1 MNKQN
6 KLKIV
11 IPSYNNEKWVEYN
24 AASII
29 SQTYKNYDVLYIND
43 NSTDS
48 TPDLIENIKKKYN
61 LENWKILNNP
71 KNMQRGYNVNPNAP
85 HITNFMDSED
95 DILLFVDGDD
105 WLINDKVLE
114 NLNNYYNQN
123 DPWMTYGGMYCWPSS
138 QKASPQNTEY
148 SDHVHNNNLYRKD
161 VWRASH
167 LRSFKWFLYKQIK
180 KEDLIWSKTGEYYY
194 NAEDLAVSYFC
205 LEMCPKHKIGVVDF
219 PTYAYNE
226 DPEIVARGLARQDK
240 DIENPQG
247 QEAEIREKTPYNTLP
262 YDDPE
267 YVVVPQLAG
276 GLGNMMFQIA
286 AAKGISTKTGHT
298 LKSDFSHVG
307 TQHKL
312 PSSYKENMFRNIP
325 NLTTNIQ
332 GEKMDV
338 PSFEYIDVTLNRV
351 NTQLTGYF
359 QSPKHFDHI
368 KESIVKL
375 FSPSEDTNFY
385 IAEKYGNLDDFVS
398 LHVRRG
404 DYTKLSEHHHNL
416 DIKYYLNAIDYF
428 QGHNFMVFSD
438 DIEWCK
444 KHFDFSPSSV
454 FVEGE
459 EDFIDLH
466 IMSKCKHNVIANSTF
481 SWWAAY
487 LNPNPN
493 KTVIYPDKWFGPK
506 NSQFSTRDLFP
517 NDWVCLSEDLYKLE
531 VTVIDDEFK
540 HLHVPNGRYS
550 HVHKKISKHIK
561 YNRDLN
567 KYGGEISLFTDSVIY
582 TDAHTKVNSKWKL
595 GWIME
600 SREINPIPYN
610 TFDVYKDNYD
620 FIFTHDPLLLSKYPD
635 KTKPYIIGGC
645 WIKDHNY
652 GIHNKTKDLSMIFS
666 EKQQAE
672 GHRLR
677 HIVANEIRDRADLF
691 GKGINN
697 PVDTKEETLLDYR
710 YSIII
715 ENTKQDNYITE
726 KLIDCL
732 IVGTIPIYWGCP
744 NVSDYFNMEGIPT
757 FNTLDELKNILPK
770 LTEEFYNSKIEVVKE
785 NLELAKKFCI
795 TEDWLYENYFKEI
808 IKHA

>member
-1 MNKQN
+1 
-6 KLKIV
+6 
-11 IPSYNNEKWVEYN
+11 
-24 AASII
+24 
-29 SQTYKNYDVLYIND
+29 
-43 NSTDS
+43 
-48 TPDLIENIKKKYN
+48 
-61 LENWKILNNP
+61 
-71 KNMQRGYNVNPNAP
+71 
-85 HITNFMDSED
+85 
-95 DILLFVDGDD
+95 
-105 WLINDKVLE
+105 
-114 NLNNYYNQN
+114 
-123 DPWMTYGGMYCWPSS
+123 MYCWPSS
-138 QKASPQNTEY
+138 QKASPQNTKY

-226 DPEIVARGLARQDK
+226 DPEIVARGLTRQDK

-247 QEAEIREKTPYNTLP
+247 QEAEIREKTPYVTLP
-262 YDDPE
+262 CDDPE

-276 GLGNMMFQIA
+276 GLGNMM
-286 AAKGISTKTGHT
+286 
-298 LKSDFSHVG
+298 
-307 TQHKL
+307 
-312 PSSYKENMFRNIP
+312 
-325 NLTTNIQ
+325 
-332 GEKMDV
+332 DV
-338 PSFEYIDVTLNRV
+338 PSFEYVNVTLNRV
-351 NTQLTGYF
+351 DTQLTGYF
-359 QSPKHFDHI
+359 QSPKYFNHI

-375 FSPSEDTNFY
+375 FSPPEETNSY
-385 IAEKYGNLDDFVS
+385 IAAKYGNLDNFVS
-398 LHVRRG
+398 LHIRRG

-428 QGHNFMVFSD
+428 QGHNFMIFSD

-444 KHFDFSPSSV
+444 EHFNFSPDSI

-459 EDFIDLH
+459 EDFVDLH

-487 LNPNPN
+487 LNTNPD

-517 NDWVCLSEDLYKLE
+517 NDWVCLSEDLWKLE
-531 VTVIDDEFK
+531 VTVIDDEFR

-561 YNRDLN
+561 YNRDIN
-567 KYGGEISLFTDSVIY
+567 KREHISLFTDSFIY
-582 TDAHTKVNSKWKL
+582 TDAHKQVDSKWKF

-610 TFDVYKDNYD
+610 SFDTYKDNYD
-620 FIFTHDPLLLSKYPD
+620 FVFTHDPLLLSKYPD

-652 GIHNKTKDLSMIFS
+652 GMHNKTKDLSMIFS

-677 HIVANEIRDRADLF
+677 HVVANEIRDRADLF
-691 GKGINN
+691 GKGVNN

-744 NVSDYFNMEGIPT
+744 NVSDHFNMEGIPT

-770 LTEEFYNSKIEVVKE
+770 LTEDFYNSKIEVVKE

-808 IKHA
+808 MKHT